1 MAGWCN
7 AVINIWSLQN
17 MLEKKTVRVVR
28 ETKYKNKTADLQNQK
43 QWKQVFRKVRKE
55 TSLRPELSG

>member
-1 MAGWCN
+1 
-7 AVINIWSLQN
+7 

-28 ETKYKNKTADLQNQK
+28 KTKYKNKTADLQNQK